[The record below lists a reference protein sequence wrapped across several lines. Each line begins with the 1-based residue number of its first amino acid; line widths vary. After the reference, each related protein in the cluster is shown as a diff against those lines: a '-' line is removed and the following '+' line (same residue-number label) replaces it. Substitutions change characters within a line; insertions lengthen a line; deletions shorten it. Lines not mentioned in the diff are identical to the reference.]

1 MHYAPPGHGSNA
13 GPAFP
18 YAVEKYGQL
27 YLSAGTPI
35 ALHACAKCGAA
46 SPSITRTFAIRYA
59 PDWIIFALWLFP
71 FVTKVRR
78 IEVALCPRCDS
89 RARSARLQLLLS
101 PLVLLATL
109 AGVLALFH
117 RLAGA
122 HPSTIAGSV
131 LPLGL
136 LGGAGCMILLHY
148 RLKDV
153 TFRLNAV
160 EELLE
165 VPAPRGTEAH
175 RISGLHPSIVFATC
189 HAAAAAWHHR
199 AQAFTP
205 AHGQSQGYGA
215 RTL

>member
-35 ALHACAKCGAA
+35 ARHACAKCGAA

-78 IEVALCPRCDS
+78 IEVALCPRCDG

-109 AGVLALFH
+109 AGVAVATAHF
-117 RLAGA
+117 AGDVA
-122 HPSTIAGSV
+122 AIGAFF
-131 LPLGL
+131 PLGL
-136 LGGAGCMILLHY
+136 LGGAGCVILLHY
-148 RLKDV
+148 RLKDL
-153 TFRLNAV
+153 TFRLNEV
-160 EELLE
+160 EELRE

-175 RISGLHPSIVFATC
+175 RISGLHPSIVAATC

-205 AHGQSQGYGA
+205 AYGQTPSYGA